1 MECHCLARSFTSFG
15 KPQSILTYPLIFNPQ
30 ERIKFSW
37 TCWEDYQENKAR
49 GPAPQMKKSEHSQS
63 RYTGSSSKETS
74 NIHTY
79 CSVLFLIMHSKK
91 PAAHSHRTVVSFTV
105 SSWCKVFHPSKKQ
118 HLLECLYFHTT
129 KCACHLESI
138 FCKPLHSL
146 QPWSVL
152 PLTLISIM

>member
-63 RYTGSSSKETS
+63 RYTGRSSKETS

-79 CSVLFLIMHSKK
+79 CSVLFLLMHGKK
-91 PAAHSHRTVVSFTV
+91 PAAHSHRTVVSLLSVAGVRFSTLLKNSTYLNVFTFTLQNV
-105 SSWCKVFHPSKKQ
+105 LVIWKA
-118 HLLECLYFHTT
+118 YFASHSTHYNHGVY
-129 KCACHLESI
+129 C
-138 FCKPLHSL
+138 PL
-146 QPWSVL
+146 P
-152 PLTLISIM
+152 